1 MKLTNILAATVVGLS
16 IVSCTN
22 GQFKEKSSLASE
34 VDSVSYA
41 IGLDM
46 ATKIKANFDEMDQD
60 LFVQGFK
67 NGMDSTNLLI
77 EAKDV
82 NTILRTFFQKKQE
95 EKMKQMQEEQAKKAE
110 AEFGDNKKAGEEFL
124 AENKTKDGVK
134 TTESGLQYLVLKEGE
149 GETPKAT
156 SRVKVHY
163 HGTLTDG
170 TVFDS
175 SVDRGEP
182 AEFGVGQVIKG
193 WTEGLQLMKPG
204 AKYKFFIPQE
214 LAYGAQQR
222 GQHIK
227 PFSTLVFE
235 VELLDIIEPLGQGHS
250 KGDGHG
256 H

>member
-16 IVSCTN
+16 VVSCSN
-22 GQFKEKSSLASE
+22 GQFQQKSSLATE

-41 IGLDM
+41 LGLDM
-46 ATKIKANFDEMDQD
+46 ANKIKVNFDDMDQG

-77 EAKDV
+77 ESKDI
-82 NTILRTFFQKKQE
+82 NNILRTFFQKKQQE
-95 EKMKQMQEEQAKKAE
+95 RMKEMQEEQAKKAE
-110 AEFGDNKKAGEEFL
+110 VEFGDNKKAGEEFL
-124 AENKTKDGVK
+124 AENKTKDGVQ
-134 TTESGLQYLVLKEGE
+134 TTESGLQYIVLKEGE
-149 GETPKAT
+149 GEAPTAS

-175 SVDRGEP
+175 SVERGEP
-182 AEFGVGQVIKG
+182 SEFGVGQVIKG

-204 AKYKFFIPQE
+204 AKYKFFIPQD

-227 PFSTLVFE
+227 PFSALVFE
-235 VELLDIIEPLGQGHS
+235 VELLEVE
-250 KGDGHG
+250 
-256 H
+256 